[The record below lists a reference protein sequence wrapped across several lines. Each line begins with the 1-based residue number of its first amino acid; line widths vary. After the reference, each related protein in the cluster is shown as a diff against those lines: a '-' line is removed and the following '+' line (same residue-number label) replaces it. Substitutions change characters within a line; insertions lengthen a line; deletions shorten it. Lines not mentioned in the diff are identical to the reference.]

1 MLIGHETS
9 KNAGLETVHEIDKQ
23 SNEGDIHDE
32 DETHSERSQVN
43 KRFFQAQAS
52 TAMCRMST
60 CRQEDPEVCLIFSGK
75 PTTFKLMEKTD

>member
-43 KRFFQAQAS
+43 NEVLSSTSINSNVQNVNLQARRS
-52 TAMCRMST
+52 
-60 CRQEDPEVCLIFSGK
+60 
-75 PTTFKLMEKTD
+75 